1 MDVLRICGT
10 PSESSKWPK
19 IFVVEAIFWEYF
31 WSFSVLFQ
39 CFFGANGHDIEIVLA
54 SGALEYFI
62 GALEGIWNGH
72 AAIQSLRC

>member
-39 CFFGANGHDIEIVLA
+39 FFFGANGHDIET
-54 SGALEYFI
+54 F
-62 GALEGIWNGH
+62 
-72 AAIQSLRC
+72 